1 MFFLNPRAPLY
12 MGMITLS
19 SALAVLTHPVI
30 GVLTFAWMTML
41 YEGITQWLGRLLTK
55 RQ

>member
-19 SALAVLTHPVI
+19 SALAVVTHPVI
-30 GVLTFAWMTML
+30 GVLTFVWMTML